1 MECTNCVSKGILCT
15 GTPPQIGPQCAVS
28 LERGIRLDGPCV
40 YGAPVVQPAQAGPGV
55 GIAVAS
61 RDPRRASPVGESMA
75 GNNLSN
81 NNENLED
88 EPANATNENRRRRKE
103 KADKRAARLA
113 TVIAMGKQS
122 MLTNNEGGKGGGG
135 GGKGGKKRSRKQK
148 NRKFKLTRKQKL

>member
-15 GTPPQIGPQCAVS
+15 GTPPQICPQCAVS
-28 LERGIRLDGPCV
+28 IKHGIQLDGPCV

-61 RDPRRASPVGESMA
+61 RDPRKGSPIGESMV
-75 GNNLSN
+75 GNNFSN

-88 EPANATNENRRRRKE
+88 ERPNATNENRQRRKA

-122 MLTNNEGGKGGGG
+122 MLTNNEGRG
-135 GGKGGKKRSRKQK
+135 GGKKRSRKQK

>member
-1 MECTNCVSKGILCT
+1 MECTNCASKGILCT
-15 GTPPQIGPQCAVS
+15 GTAPQICPQCAVS
-28 LERGIRLDGPCV
+28 IEHGIQLDGPCV

-61 RDPRRASPVGESMA
+61 RDPRKGSPIGESMA

-81 NNENLED
+81 NNENLD
-88 EPANATNENRRRRKE
+88 EERPNATNENRQRRKG

-122 MLTNNEGGKGGGG
+122 MLTNNEGSG
-135 GGKGGKKRSRKQK
+135 GGKKRSRKQK

>member
-15 GTPPQIGPQCAVS
+15 GTPPQICPQCAVS
-28 LERGIRLDGPCV
+28 IEHGIQLDGPCV

-61 RDPRRASPVGESMA
+61 RDPRKGSPIGESMV
-75 GNNLSN
+75 GNNFSN

-88 EPANATNENRRRRKE
+88 ERPNATNENRQRRKA
-103 KADKRAARLA
+103 KADQRAARLA

-122 MLTNNEGGKGGGG
+122 MLTNNEGVG
-135 GGKGGKKRSRKQK
+135 GGKKRSRKQK

>member
-15 GTPPQIGPQCAVS
+15 GTPPQICPQCAVS

-75 GNNLSN
+75 GNNFSN

>member
-1 MECTNCVSKGILCT
+1 MECTNCASKGILCT
-15 GTPPQIGPQCAVS
+15 GTAPQICPQCAVS
-28 LERGIRLDGPCV
+28 IEHGIQLDGPCV

-61 RDPRRASPVGESMA
+61 RDPRKGSPIGESMA

-81 NNENLED
+81 NNENLD
-88 EPANATNENRRRRKE
+88 EERPNATNENRQRRKA

-122 MLTNNEGGKGGGG
+122 MLTNNEGGGGRGT
-135 GGKGGKKRSRKQK
+135 KKRSRKQK

>member
-1 MECTNCVSKGILCT
+1 MECTNCASKGILCT
-15 GTPPQIGPQCAVS
+15 GTPPQICPQCAVS
-28 LERGIRLDGPCV
+28 IEHGIQLDGPCV

-61 RDPRRASPVGESMA
+61 RDPRKGSPIGESMA

-88 EPANATNENRRRRKE
+88 ERPNATNENRQRRKA

-122 MLTNNEGGKGGGG
+122 MLTNNEGRG
-135 GGKGGKKRSRKQK
+135 GGKKRSRKQK